1 MTIKV
6 IRPGLFSTFQDT
18 GRVGFQ
24 HWGVPVN
31 GAMDQDAH
39 ALANLLVGNP
49 TTAATLEI
57 TLQGPVLCFQAQAL
71 IALAGADLGARLDGV
86 ALQPGHAV
94 RIKPGAMLRFE
105 TREYGARAYLAVA
118 GGYLLTPVMN
128 SASTY
133 SRGGFGG
140 LSGRALQAGDV
151 IPICSSFANPVRL
164 NIPAGWRLGAPTR
177 PASIRVL
184 PGREWAD
191 FTETARHDFLHEPYQ
206 LTAASD
212 RMGYRLDGAA
222 LDLTQPRQLLS
233 ESVAFGTVQVPAGG
247 QPIVLMADRQT
258 TGGYPRIAQ
267 VASVD
272 LPKLAQLLPGDEI
285 RFSLIDLPTA
295 QALFVARAHALERLE
310 AAH

>member
-86 ALQPGHAV
+86 ALQPGRAV

-105 TREYGARAYLAVA
+105 TREYGARAYQI
-118 GGYLLTPVMN
+118 
-128 SASTY
+128 
-133 SRGGFGG
+133 
-140 LSGRALQAGDV
+140 GRAHV
-151 IPICSSFANPVRL
+151 
-164 NIPAGWRLGAPTR
+164 
-177 PASIRVL
+177 
-184 PGREWAD
+184 
-191 FTETARHDFLHEPYQ
+191 
-206 LTAASD
+206 
-212 RMGYRLDGAA
+212 
-222 LDLTQPRQLLS
+222 
-233 ESVAFGTVQVPAGG
+233 
-247 QPIVLMADRQT
+247 
-258 TGGYPRIAQ
+258 
-267 VASVD
+267 
-272 LPKLAQLLPGDEI
+272 
-285 RFSLIDLPTA
+285 
-295 QALFVARAHALERLE
+295 
-310 AAH
+310 